1 MWKGLV
7 RSCLECPCPSFLT
20 LGLPGRARR
29 NLGSGR
35 CGRSSALGEHWL
47 WAWPEDRAL
56 HGTQSVLE
64 GRCLCVGDTV
74 WSVGYG
80 GKAVRPDVSM
90 AQAERTD
97 VLGTG
102 AQGPG
107 GLWPAP
113 RGTPS
118 TELSCPS
125 APAHCQQEEM
135 PAQCGPILW
144 WFVYFTR
151 SWKSSLCGISHFKN
165 CHVGQAR
172 PLGPPCPAGSQ
183 CDLCTNPKA
192 SSRANLQVPGK
203 ASDH

>member
-20 LGLPGRARR
+20 PGLPGKARR

-113 RGTPS
+113 CARGHALHGV
-118 TELSCPS
+118 ELPLSSCTLS
-125 APAHCQQEEM
+125 ARRDACPVWPNPLVVCLFYQ
-135 PAQCGPILW
+135 ILEIQFMW
-144 WFVYFTR
+144 NF
-151 SWKSSLCGISHFKN
+151 
-165 CHVGQAR
+165 
-172 PLGPPCPAGSQ
+172 PL
-183 CDLCTNPKA
+183 
-192 SSRANLQVPGK
+192 
-203 ASDH
+203 